1 MEVVAY
7 AYQIV
12 TFFHLWNQ
20 KDQDVDVDENV
31 EVLILHKCDI
41 IYEKIIKIKDKKIK
55 ISEQILTLFK
65 TNSNIYYLYY
75 IK

>member
-41 IYEKIIKIKDKKIK
+41 IYEK
-55 ISEQILTLFK
+55 L
-65 TNSNIYYLYY
+65 
-75 IK
+75 